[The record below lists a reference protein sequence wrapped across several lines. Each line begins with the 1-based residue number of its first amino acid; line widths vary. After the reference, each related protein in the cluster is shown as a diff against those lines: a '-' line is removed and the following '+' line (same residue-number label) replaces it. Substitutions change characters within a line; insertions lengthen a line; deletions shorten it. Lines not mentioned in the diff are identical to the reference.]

1 MRPLQIVYLA
11 IVMALLVCCQEKS
24 FDSGIIWF
32 DSPAAFF
39 EESFPLG
46 NGRIGMMIY
55 GDPFNDRIILNE
67 ESLWAGGPV
76 DPYMNPDA
84 WKQVDVVREALF
96 SEDYQSAGRLVRN
109 IQGKFSE
116 SYAPLGD
123 LFIEFSDSGTISEY
137 CRSLDIRSAVSTVRY
152 KVNDVSFSR
161 EAFISYP
168 DQVAVLKFTASDK
181 GLSFSASAGSLLK
194 FNTSFAD
201 ACFYIDG
208 LAPVHAEPGY
218 RGDIPDAVV
227 YDTTG
232 KGMRFRVIVSI
243 LENDGSLTANGE
255 GFKIE
260 NASEVILLVSVA
272 TSYNGFDKDPGLEG
286 QDEKA
291 LAEKILSSAAG
302 YTYKELKR
310 RHREDFTSLFNRVE
324 ISLNHSHA
332 PDLPINERLK
342 AYTAG
347 SDDPD
352 LEALYFQF
360 GRYLLISSSR
370 PDGIPANLQGIWNHH
385 LRPPWSSNY
394 TANIN
399 SQMNYWPAEV
409 TNLSETHMP
418 LLEFIGR
425 LAVTGKVTAKT
436 FYNCGGWCCS
446 HNSDIW
452 AMTNPVGDFGKGH
465 PVWANW
471 SMAGPW
477 YSLHLYEHF
486 AFTCDTAWLANYA
499 WPLIKGAARFCLD
512 YLVEG
517 PDGYLVT
524 APSTSPEN
532 EFLDANGV
540 PGSTLYGSTSDMAL
554 IRALFN
560 KIVEIGRYVDAD
572 DKFTREVINALGDLY
587 PYQIGA
593 RGNLQEWYHD
603 WEDRDPQHRHISH
616 LIGLYP
622 DNQISPLETPALA
635 DAARRSLELRGDG
648 GTGWSKAWKI
658 NAWAR
663 LLDGNH
669 AYKMLRSHLTYSD
682 PDPATQFSG
691 GGTFPNLFDSHPPFQ
706 IDGNFGATSG
716 MAEML
721 LQSHNG
727 EIHLLPSLPDCWSS
741 GNITGLRARGGF
753 TVDQKWS
760 NNELLMAVIVPD
772 RSGSLQVRYREQVRR
787 FDVEAAIPLTITSFD
802 F

>member
-1 MRPLQIVYLA
+1 MRPLQIACLA
-11 IVMALLVCCQEKS
+11 VAMALLTCCSDRSQVS
-24 FDSGIIWF
+24 RIIWF
-32 DSPAAFF
+32 DSPATFF
-39 EESFPLG
+39 EEAFPLG
-46 NGRIGMMIY
+46 NGRIGMMIH
-55 GDPFNDRIILNE
+55 GDPFNDIIVLNE

-84 WKQVDVVREALF
+84 WKYLDEVREALF
-96 SEDYQSAGRLVRN
+96 REDYQSAERIVRN

-123 LFIEFSDSGTISEY
+123 LYFSFSDSGTISEY
-137 CRSLDIRSAVSTVRY
+137 CRNLDIRSGISTIQY
-152 KVNDVSFSR
+152 KLNDVSISR

-181 GLSFSASAGSLLK
+181 ALSFGTSAKSLLK
-194 FNTSFAD
+194 FNTSFSGTN
-201 ACFYIDG
+201 YYMDG
-208 LAPVHAEPGY
+208 LAPVHAEPSY
-218 RGDIPDAVV
+218 RGDIPDAIV
-227 YDTTG
+227 YDTVG
-232 KGMRFRVIVSI
+232 KGMRYRMIVSI
-243 LENDGSLTANGE
+243 LENDGILTANDE
-255 GFKIE
+255 GFSIE
-260 NASEVILLVSVA
+260 DASEVILLVSIA

-286 QDEKA
+286 KDERS
-291 LAEKILSSAAG
+291 LAEKILSSASL
-302 YTYKELKR
+302 YSYKELKR
-310 RHREDFTSLFNRVE
+310 RHREDFTDLFDRVE
-324 ISLNHSHA
+324 ISLNYSSA

-370 PDGIPANLQGIWNHH
+370 PGGIPANLQGIWNHH

-399 SQMNYWPAEV
+399 SEMNYWPAEV

-418 LLEFIGR
+418 LLEFIER
-425 LAVTGKVTAKT
+425 LSITGAVTAKT
-436 FYNCGGWCCS
+436 FYNCRGWCCS

-477 YSLHLYEHF
+477 YCLHLYEHF
-486 AFTCDTAWLANYA
+486 AFTCDTVWLRDYA
-499 WPLIKGAARFCLD
+499 WPLMKGAARFCLD

-532 EFLDANGV
+532 EFLDANGIR
-540 PGSTLYGSTSDMAL
+540 GSTLYGSTSDMAL
-554 IRALFN
+554 IRGLFN
-560 KIVEIGRYVDAD
+560 KIIEINRFLDRED
-572 DKFTREVINALGDLY
+572 ELINEVISAIDYLY
-587 PYQIGA
+587 PYQIGEK
-593 RGNLQEWYHD
+593 GNLQEWYHD
-603 WEDRDPQHRHISH
+603 WQDRDPHHRHISH

-622 DNQISPLETPALA
+622 DNQISPTETPDLA

-669 AYKMLRSHLTYSD
+669 AYDMLRAHLTYSD
-682 PDPATQFSG
+682 PDPATQYTG
-691 GGTFPNLFDSHPPFQ
+691 GGTFPNLLDSHPPFQ
-706 IDGNFGATSG
+706 IDGNFGGTSG
-716 MAEML
+716 IAEML

-727 EIHLLPSLPDCWSS
+727 EIHLLPALPDRWSS
-741 GNITGLRARGGF
+741 GYINGLRARGGF

-760 NNELLMAVIVPD
+760 NNELLVAIIIPD
-772 RSGSLQVRYREQVRR
+772 RSCSIQIRYRDQVKR
-787 FDVEAAIPLTITSFD
+787 FDVEAGIPLTINSLNF
-802 F
+802 